1 LLSHVKNND
10 KNSNNKLPLSD
21 RLDPNPIRYHAPM
34 ERPMLQIPTN
44 HKSELSQ
51 NMPLLPLDYQE
62 GEIKRL
68 EKKCAELH
76 KSLLFWQAYSKG
88 LSAIID
94 DFGSRYPG
102 DQLFQRTG
110 RMLPNGAPEQALHAI
125 FTARFLSGPMLGA
138 HQQGAKITTR
148 NIREFFVGRKY
159 QLALPSA
166 RSSR

>member
-1 LLSHVKNND
+1 LLFHVKNND
-10 KNSNNKLPLSD
+10 KNSSNKRPLSD
-21 RLDPNPIRYHAPM
+21 CLDPNLVPDHSAM
-34 ERPMLQIPTN
+34 ERPMLQIPTTD
-44 HKSELSQ
+44 KSELSQ

-76 KSLLFWQAYSKG
+76 KSQLFWQAYSKG

-110 RMLPNGAPEQALHAI
+110 RILPNGAPEQALHAI
-125 FTARFLSGPMLGA
+125 FTTRFLSGPISGG

-148 NIREFFVGRKY
+148 NIHEFFVGRKY